1 MSITRNLLICVWNI
15 LRYSLRIWNGKQKTH
30 DIEKIAHYA
39 ELAWI
44 MSDGKVIKNDSWVVK
59 RNAPLSDGEGLH
71 FIYIGRIKYVG
82 DLKKYDFYG
91 IILLS
96 VVKPY
101 LILDPDIKDW

>member
-1 MSITRNLLICVWNI
+1 
-15 LRYSLRIWNGKQKTH
+15 
-30 DIEKIAHYA
+30 
-39 ELAWI
+39 
-44 MSDGKVIKNDSWVVK
+44 MSDGKVIKTDMWLVK

-71 FIYIGRIKYVG
+71 FIYIDRIKYVG